1 MSRALFVWEAPPP
14 APRPEP
20 LTMREAMLL
29 VDVDLGTFGDL
40 PAGPLLGE
48 EIRAAKAHRDA
59 LRAWSP
65 PPFVSQPDIPVEGHR
80 DGLSWGRIDVSE
92 HAPAWR
98 VLMTTEPVSVS
109 YGASPFLRADTAVF
123 QRHRFRGTDAAVF
136 VHDGLD
142 VERVAAVLPVM
153 LGGAS

>member
-1 MSRALFVWEAPPP
+1 MTRALFIWEAPPP
-14 APRPEP
+14 ARPPGP

-29 VDVDLGTFGDL
+29 LDVDLGVFDGV
-40 PAGPLLGE
+40 PATSALGE
-48 EIRAAKAHRDA
+48 EIRAAEAHRDA
-59 LRAWSP
+59 VRAWEP

-80 DGLSWGRIDVSE
+80 GGLSWGRLDVPE

-98 VLMTTEPVSVS
+98 VLMTTEPVPMS

-123 QRHRFRGTDAAVF
+123 QRQRFHGTDAAVF